1 MTHEPSSTSLI
12 RPEWWLGKR
21 VLITGGLGF
30 IGSNL
35 AHRLVGLG
43 ARVTLLDHLMPQ
55 FGGNRANIAGIEDRV
70 VIEIADQRQANRLRP
85 LLEVQEVV
93 FNFAGMS
100 SHMDSMQDPW
110 TDLEMNVRSH
120 LALLE
125 CCREFNAAA
134 RLVFASTRQVYG
146 RPNALPVREDHP
158 LRPLDING
166 IHKLAAE
173 QYHLLAHQVHGL
185 AVCVLRLTNT
195 YGPRMRIKDAR
206 QTFLGVW
213 VRQAL
218 LGQPWEVWGGCQ
230 LRDYTYIDD
239 ALDACLLAATHP
251 AAVGQVFNVGG
262 GEVLSLHETAQ
273 AMAAANEGGTFVVKE
288 FPAERAQIDIG
299 DYHADTG
306 KILQHLGWQPRYQ
319 LRDGLGL
326 TLDYFRPRLNAYL

>member
-1 MTHEPSSTSLI
+1 MSFEPEKSGAI
-12 RPEWWLGKR
+12 RPADWRGKH

-43 ARVTLLDHLMPQ
+43 AKVTVLDQLVPYS
-55 FGGNRANIAGIEDRV
+55 GGIRENLVGIEKCV
-70 VIEIADQRQANRLRP
+70 HTEIADQREVSKLRP
-85 LLEVQEVV
+85 LLANADFV
-93 FNFAGMS
+93 FNFAGIS
-100 SHMDSMQDPW
+100 SHLDSMIDPW
-110 TDLEMNVRSH
+110 TDLRMNVESH

-125 CCREFNAAA
+125 CSRKCNPRA
-134 RLVFASTRQVYG
+134 RIVYTSTRQLYG

-158 LRPLDING
+158 VRPVDING
-166 IHKLAAE
+166 IHKLAGE
-173 QYHLLAHQVHGL
+173 HYHLLAHQVHGL

-218 LGQPWEVWGGCQ
+218 LGQPWEVWGGGQ

-251 AAVGQVFNVGG
+251 AAVGQVYNVGG

-273 AMAAANEGGTFVVKE
+273 AMVAVNKGGAFIVKE
-288 FPAERAQIDIG
+288 FPAERAKIDIG

-306 KILQHLGWQPRYQ
+306 KILQHLGWRPQHQ
-319 LRDGLGL
+319 LREGLGL